1 MSILILFH
9 GQNIMHKGTL
19 YLIPSPIA
27 DTPLSDVIPS
37 RNLEIIRSLGIFIVE
52 EIRTARRFLIKAGM
66 PSVDDI
72 TFVIFN
78 EHSNEADFEECL
90 RQLETGRPVGLLSE
104 AGLPCV
110 ADPGSKIVLHAHS
123 AGIHVVPL
131 SGPSSIFLALMS
143 SGFNGQNFVFH
154 GYLPAE
160 KELRKRRIRELDAVC
175 RQTRQTQI
183 FIEAPYR
190 NQQLFDAIL
199 NSCHS
204 DTWLCLASEVTSSQ
218 ETILTRSIHEWKKH
232 KPDIN
237 KRSTIF
243 LIHHP

>member
-1 MSILILFH
+1 
-9 GQNIMHKGTL
+9 MHKGTL

-27 DTPLSDVIPS
+27 DTPVSDVIPS
-37 RNLEIIRSLGIFIVE
+37 RNLEIIRSLSIFIVE

-72 TFVIFN
+72 TFIIFN
-78 EHSNEADFEECL
+78 EHSNDADFEECL
-90 RQLETGRPVGLLSE
+90 KQLETGRPVGLLSE

-123 AGIHVVPL
+123 SGIRVIPL
-131 SGPSSIFLALMS
+131 SGPSSIFLALMA
-143 SGFNGQNFVFH
+143 SGFNGQNFAFH

-160 KELRKRRIRELDAVC
+160 KELRKRRLRELDAIC
-175 RQTRQTQI
+175 RQTHQTQI

-199 NSCHS
+199 NSCHA
-204 DTWLCLASEVTSSQ
+204 DTWLCLASEVTSEQ
-218 ETILTRSIHEWKKH
+218 ETIQTRSIHDWKRG